1 MIMIDNNTKIRL
13 KKQIKK
19 YLSELMDINVQDIMD
34 DVDLTEMGATSMVI
48 VQLYVILQEEYGISL
63 DATVD
68 LYKSISLNEIVENIE
83 KTKIDLEDI
92 VRWKNVY

>member
-1 MIMIDNNTKIRL
+1 MIDNNTKIGL

-19 YLSELMDINVQDIMD
+19 YLSELMDVNTEDIMD
-34 DVDLTEMGATSMVI
+34 DVDLIEMGATSMVI
-48 VQLYVILQEEYGISL
+48 IQLYVILQEEYGISL

-92 VRWKNVY
+92 VG

>member
-1 MIMIDNNTKIRL
+1 MIDNNTKIGL

-19 YLSELMDINVQDIMD
+19 YLSELMDVNTEDIMD

-48 VQLYVILQEEYGISL
+48 IQLYVILQEEYGISL

-68 LYKSISLNEIVENIE
+68 LYKSISLNEIVQNIE

-92 VRWKNVY
+92 VG

>member
-92 VRWKNVY
+92 VR

>member
-1 MIMIDNNTKIRL
+1 MIDNNTKIGL

-19 YLSELMDINVQDIMD
+19 YLSELMDVNTEDIMD

-48 VQLYVILQEEYGISL
+48 IQLYVILQEEYGISL

-92 VRWKNVY
+92 VG

>member
-1 MIMIDNNTKIRL
+1 MIDNNTKIGL

-19 YLSELMDINVQDIMD
+19 YLSELMDVNTEDIVD

-48 VQLYVILQEEYGISL
+48 IQLYVILQEEYGISL

-68 LYKSISLNEIVENIE
+68 LHKSISLNEIVENIE

-92 VRWKNVY
+92 VR

>member
-1 MIMIDNNTKIRL
+1 MIDNNTKIRL

-92 VRWKNVY
+92 VR

>member
-1 MIMIDNNTKIRL
+1 MIDNNTKIGL

-19 YLSELMDINVQDIMD
+19 YLSELMDVNTEDIMD

-48 VQLYVILQEEYGISL
+48 IQLYVILQEEYGISL
-63 DATVD
+63 DAKVD

-83 KTKIDLEDI
+83 KTKIDLKDI
-92 VRWKNVY
+92 VG

>member
-1 MIMIDNNTKIRL
+1 MIDNNTKIGL

-19 YLSELMDINVQDIMD
+19 YLSELMDVNTEDIMD

-48 VQLYVILQEEYGISL
+48 IQLYVILQEEYGISL

-68 LYKSISLNEIVENIE
+68 LYKSISLNEIVENVE

-92 VRWKNVY
+92 VGWKNVY

>member
-1 MIMIDNNTKIRL
+1 MIDNNTKIGL

-19 YLSELMDINVQDIMD
+19 YLSELMDVNTEDIMD

-48 VQLYVILQEEYGISL
+48 IQLYVILQEEYGISL

-83 KTKIDLEDI
+83 KTKIDLKDI
-92 VRWKNVY
+92 VG

>member
-1 MIMIDNNTKIRL
+1 MIDNNTKIGL

-19 YLSELMDINVQDIMD
+19 YLSELMDVNTEDIMD

-48 VQLYVILQEEYGISL
+48 IQLYVILQEEYGISL

-83 KTKIDLEDI
+83 KTKIDLKDI
-92 VRWKNVY
+92 VGWKNVY

>member
-1 MIMIDNNTKIRL
+1 
-13 KKQIKK
+13 
-19 YLSELMDINVQDIMD
+19 MDINVQDIMD

-92 VRWKNVY
+92 VR

>member
-1 MIMIDNNTKIRL
+1 MIDNNTKIGL

-19 YLSELMDINVQDIMD
+19 YLSELMDVNTEDIMD
-34 DVDLTEMGATSMVI
+34 DVDLIEMGATSMVI
-48 VQLYVILQEEYGISL
+48 IQLYVILQEEYGISL

-92 VRWKNVY
+92 VGWKNVY

>member
-1 MIMIDNNTKIRL
+1 MIDNNTKIGL

-19 YLSELMDINVQDIMD
+19 YLSELMDVNTEDIMD

-48 VQLYVILQEEYGISL
+48 IQLYVILQEKYGISL

-92 VRWKNVY
+92 VG

>member
-1 MIMIDNNTKIRL
+1 MIIMIDNNTKIGL

-19 YLSELMDINVQDIMD
+19 YLSELMDVNTEDIMD

-48 VQLYVILQEEYGISL
+48 IQLYVILQEEYGISL

-83 KTKIDLEDI
+83 KTKIDLKDI
-92 VRWKNVY
+92 VG

>member
-1 MIMIDNNTKIRL
+1 MDVNT
-13 KKQIKK
+13 
-19 YLSELMDINVQDIMD
+19 EDIMD

-48 VQLYVILQEEYGISL
+48 IQLYVILQEEYGISL

-92 VRWKNVY
+92 VG

>member
-1 MIMIDNNTKIRL
+1 MIDNNTKIGL

-19 YLSELMDINVQDIMD
+19 YLSELMDVNTEDIMD
-34 DVDLTEMGATSMVI
+34 GATSMVI
-48 VQLYVILQEEYGISL
+48 IQLYVILQEEYGISL

-83 KTKIDLEDI
+83 KTKIDLKDI
-92 VRWKNVY
+92 VG

>member
-1 MIMIDNNTKIRL
+1 MIDNNRKIGL

-19 YLSELMDINVQDIMD
+19 YLSELMDVNTEDIMD

-48 VQLYVILQEEYGISL
+48 IQLYVILQEEYGISL

-92 VRWKNVY
+92 VG

>member
-1 MIMIDNNTKIRL
+1 MIDNNTKIGL

-19 YLSELMDINVQDIMD
+19 YLSELMDVNTEDIMD

-48 VQLYVILQEEYGISL
+48 IQLYVILQEEYGISL

-68 LYKSISLNEIVENIE
+68 LYKSISLNEIVENVE

-92 VRWKNVY
+92 VG

>member
-1 MIMIDNNTKIRL
+1 MIDNNTKIGL

-19 YLSELMDINVQDIMD
+19 YLSELMDVNTEDIMD

-48 VQLYVILQEEYGISL
+48 IQLYVILQEEYGISL

-92 VRWKNVY
+92 VGWKNGH

>member
-1 MIMIDNNTKIRL
+1 MIDNNTKIGL

-19 YLSELMDINVQDIMD
+19 YLSELMDVNTEDIMD

-48 VQLYVILQEEYGISL
+48 IQLYVILQEEYGISL

-68 LYKSISLNEIVENIE
+68 LYKSISLNGIVENIE
-83 KTKIDLEDI
+83 KTKIDLKDI
-92 VRWKNVY
+92 VG

>member
-1 MIMIDNNTKIRL
+1 MIDNNTKIGL

-19 YLSELMDINVQDIMD
+19 YLSELMDVNTEDIMD

-48 VQLYVILQEEYGISL
+48 IQLYVILQEEYGISL

-68 LYKSISLNEIVENIE
+68 FYKSISLNEIVENIE
-83 KTKIDLEDI
+83 KTKIDLKDI
-92 VRWKNVY
+92 VG

>member
-1 MIMIDNNTKIRL
+1 MIDNNTRIRL

-19 YLSELMDINVQDIMD
+19 YLSELMDINVEDIMD

-92 VRWKNVY
+92 VR

>member
-1 MIMIDNNTKIRL
+1 MMIMIDNNTKIRL

-92 VRWKNVY
+92 VR

>member
-1 MIMIDNNTKIRL
+1 MIDNNTKIVL

-19 YLSELMDINVQDIMD
+19 YLSELMDVNTEDIMD

-48 VQLYVILQEEYGISL
+48 IQLYVILQEEYGISL

-83 KTKIDLEDI
+83 KTKIDLKDI
-92 VRWKNVY
+92 VG